1 MVPSLCRVAVARSE
15 DESARTR
22 MPWRW
27 RWDDM
32 VREVVMK
39 ADGRISRGTVDT
51 IVGEHR

>member
-1 MVPSLCRVAVARSE
+1 MKMRVPALVCRG
-15 DESARTR
+15 DGG
-22 MPWRW
+22 
-27 RWDDM
+27 